1 MDMERSSARAA
12 SPVPETAATSKQHI
26 FARSPFADV
35 SAESRDALLGLA
47 TVEQLPRR
55 HAITTQGEPT
65 RSLLLIGSGRVK
77 IERMREDRAVPL
89 GHRGPGH
96 LIGETAL
103 SGVVAATES
112 ASVVD
117 DVEALSIPI
126 ATLRQ
131 TLAADA
137 RLRAAVASAIVRQH
151 HELEVRLVGLLL
163 HGVETRLAAFLLDA
177 AGRWGR
183 PHPEGEL
190 LTAPFTHA
198 EIAQLIGST
207 RETVTLVLGKLKRE
221 GLLAFDHRRVI
232 IRDRAALAQ
241 RAAAPA
247 A

>member
-1 MDMERSSARAA
+1 M
-12 SPVPETAATSKQHI
+12 ETAATSKQHI
-26 FARSPFADV
+26 LARSPFAGLPG
-35 SAESRDALLGLA
+35 ESQSALLDLA
-47 TVEQLPRR
+47 ALEQLPRR

-65 RSLLLIGSGRVK
+65 RSLLVIGSGRVK

-103 SGVVAATES
+103 SGAATATES

-117 DVEALSIPI
+117 DVEALVIPLVP
-126 ATLRQ
+126 LRQ
-131 TLAADA
+131 TMAADA
-137 RLRAAVASAIVRQH
+137 RLRAAVADAIVEQH
-151 HELEVRLVGLLL
+151 RELELRLVGLLL
-163 HGVETRLAAFLLDA
+163 HGVEARLAAFLLDA
-177 AGRWGR
+177 ADRWGR

-190 LTAPFTHA
+190 VTAPFTHA

-232 IRDRAALAQ
+232 IRDRAMLAQ